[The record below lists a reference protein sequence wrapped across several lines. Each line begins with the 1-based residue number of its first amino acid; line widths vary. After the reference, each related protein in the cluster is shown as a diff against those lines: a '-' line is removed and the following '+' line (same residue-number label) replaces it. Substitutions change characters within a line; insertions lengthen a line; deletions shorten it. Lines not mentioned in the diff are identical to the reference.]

1 MLVVI
6 EGPDGVGKDTVA
18 DGLAQSLNA
27 ARLNFPNDQGVT
39 GPMIRAYL
47 RKEWYVQPASVEN
60 TRRTLDADQ
69 LRYSALALQALMVAN
84 RLEAHA
90 YLKRFAKSTKR
101 HLVVCRYWQSGWVYG
116 QLDGLSRDFLYS
128 QGRALLQADA
138 NVFLD
143 ANPETCMERRASRD
157 GAQAPERYE
166 GKLALTQRV
175 VALYRE
181 LWAAERADEEQ
192 AAMRFGGL
200 AEHEGRWLTVDTQVY
215 SARDVTSQVEWLFIR
230 RGWLPAVQA
239 EMPLHK

>member
-6 EGPDGVGKDTVA
+6 EGPDGVGKDTAA
-18 DGLAQSLNA
+18 DGLAKSLNA

-39 GPMIRAYL
+39 GPMIRSYL
-47 RKEWYVQPASVEN
+47 KNGWSCRRHIYADGTPQVE
-60 TRRTLDADQ
+60 D
-69 LRYSALALQALMVAN
+69 SKALGAFALQALMVAN

-138 NVFLD
+138 NVLLD
-143 ANPETCMERRASRD
+143 AEPATCMERRAYRD

-166 GKLALTQRV
+166 GKLALTQRM

-181 LWAAERADEEQ
+181 LWATERADEEQ

-200 AEHEGRWLTVDTQVY
+200 AEYEGRWLTVATQVY
-215 SARDVTSQVEWLFIR
+215 SARDVMLQVEGLLTR
-230 RGWLPAVQA
+230 RGWVPAVQA
-239 EMPLHK
+239 EMALHL